1 MSDYIQKLIEKGE
14 HQQLDFKFEISDSKK
29 IARSLVAFANT
40 DGGKLLVGVKDN
52 GVVAGVR
59 SEEEYH
65 MVEAAAQLYCRP
77 EVTFKTREWVVQG
90 RKVLEVVVPKNPAIK
105 HKAPD
110 KNGEYRFFVR
120 VHDQNILA
128 DSILIKLWK
137 KESENVP
144 VKIFLAEAELGLL
157 RYLEKQASITVVEF
171 MKLFSISKPKAEII
185 LVNFIRLGI
194 IDMIMTEKGT
204 KFALSDTDY
213 QSILEEH
220 NCYDER

>member
-1 MSDYIQKLIEKGE
+1 MSDYILKLIQRGE
-14 HQQLDFKFEISDSKK
+14 NQQLDFKFEISDSKK

-77 EVTFKTREWVVQG
+77 EVTFKTKEWIVQG
-90 RKVLEVVVPKNPAIK
+90 RKVLEVVVPKNASIK

-110 KNGEYRFFVR
+110 KNGEYKFYVR

-128 DSILIKLWK
+128 DSVLIKLWK
-137 KESENVP
+137 NESENVP

-157 RYLEKQASITVVEF
+157 HYLEKQPAVTLMEF

-194 IDMIMTEKGT
+194 IDMIITEKGT
-204 KFALSDTDY
+204 KFALCDTDY

-220 NCYDER
+220 NCYNER